1 MTTERDPGDAVPP
14 GVAPLEPAPLTAQ
27 DDQVRTQLDQ
37 LGHPE
42 VGETAEQSPDEI
54 DEEVERMSRTV
65 QPHSAAPPRSG
76 ISGSGSGADGEGL

>member
-14 GVAPLEPAPLTAQ
+14 GVAPHEPAPLAAQ

-65 QPHSAAPPRSG
+65 QPHSAAPSRSG